1 MESFDIDAFL
11 SQTFKDLEEKE
22 KSKEKKKKIKN
33 KKIQEKKENKEIK
46 QEKDN
51 NNSNNMILENID
63 KEKMNQ
69 FNDNKIDMKIYNK
82 MDLEEINTEK
92 NIQIKNIIKPLFP
105 NDEVFQKEFTNDK
118 VYLIDKFI
126 NRSNKKNKKKQMK
139 INYTHNMI
147 KSLKKE
153 KLNYDELL
161 SMNKLW
167 QDYIKDLMNNSTNEE
182 NILSKMLKADF
193 HGAILT
199 VINSTNKNNIGISGI
214 VLFESRRTFNLLNKK
229 NEVKTILK
237 NGAVFETEVNYN
249 GMKIVIYGDNFI
261 YKSAERTKIKFKPKF
276 YFNSDLFSVY

>member
-11 SQTFKDLEEKE
+11 SKTFKDMEEKE
-22 KSKEKKKKIKN
+22 KSKEKKKKTKN
-33 KKIQEKKENKEIK
+33 KNIIKENKVEK

-51 NNSNNMILENID
+51 NININNNKMIIENID
-63 KEKMNQ
+63 KEKINI
-69 FNDNKIDMKIYNK
+69 FNENKIDMKIYNK
-82 MDLEEINTEK
+82 INLEETQTEK

-105 NDEVFQKEFTNDK
+105 NDDVFQKEFTSDK
-118 VYLIDKFI
+118 AFLIDKFI

-139 INYTHNMI
+139 LNYTHNMI
-147 KSLKKE
+147 KSLKNE
-153 KLNYDELL
+153 KLNYEELL

-167 QDYIKDLMNNSTNEE
+167 QDYIKDLMNNSNNEE
-182 NILSKMLKADF
+182 NILSKMLKADL

-229 NEVKTILK
+229 NEIKTILK
-237 NGAVFETEVNYN
+237 NGNIFETEINYN
-249 GMKIVIYGDNFI
+249 GMKIHIYGDNFI

-276 YFNSDLFSVY
+276 YFNSDLFSI